1 MKRPPS
7 LVPSLAAC
15 LLSPCLLALVP
26 AGVAQAATLV
36 ERAARDEAVS
46 VPDDDPAMRRAF
58 DAARAT
64 LDAFLGKLRVP
75 PAGIGGFAV
84 KVGVRAGSDLEYLWV
99 GNLSIDGDRLSGRI
113 DNAPR
118 TVKTVKAG
126 DTFAFSTGD
135 IVDWLYIDRPRRR
148 MHGNFTAC
156 ALMAREPPK
165 EAAALRK
172 RLGLSCKA

>member
-1 MKRPPS
+1 MKRPPA

-15 LLSPCLLALVP
+15 LLSPCLLALVLGGL
-26 AGVAQAATLV
+26 ANAATLV

-46 VPDDDPAMRRAF
+46 VPADDAAMRKAF
-58 DAARAT
+58 DAARSK
-64 LDAFLGKLRVP
+64 LDEFLGKLRAP

-84 KVGVRAGSDLEYLWV
+84 KVGVRAGSDLEYLRV
-99 GNLSIDGDRLSGRI
+99 GKLSIDGDRLSGRI
-113 DNAPR
+113 DNEPR
-118 TVKTVKAG
+118 TVKTLRAG
-126 DTFAFSTGD
+126 DTFAFARGD

-165 EAAALRK
+165 EAATLRK